1 MKQLLDSIHLADY
14 QDLYVY
20 KLHEMLDKGKFKNQK
35 SLEMYQQQIKL

>member
-1 MKQLLDSIHLADY
+1 MKKLMEGFKLSDY

-35 SLEMYQQQIKL
+35 SLEKY